1 MNMKKAFAGVLAS
14 VVAISAMATTMVSA
28 KNELTFTKDQ
38 EAFSKTWDFT
48 ATKYKVT
55 WEGKTNY
62 AYKIPTA
69 TTTMVATATTLG
81 AGNTVSFS
89 STNSTA
95 VGFAFVLDGAAG
107 TETVT
112 LAPANV
118 GGVAMNVY
126 TVHGAAASTDVQV
139 AAALNAYKAAAASTD
154 AIKNITITS
163 TATGAFN
170 GGAALAAAA
179 VAAGLPFTTPAVA
192 GGIDAAIPGSTA
204 SSVLMVE
211 FFETTNGLKDDGVTS
226 SSAAV
231 DSAKLK
237 IDGFKYLSTVDT
249 AGNRNTSPVSMT
261 YDLRKIKDTNKWYIW
276 NVTGGTNTSL
286 GSIDIGA
293 TFDAYITN
301 YELSY
306 TTSDSK
312 TKKTEADDLAKTEK
326 KYYAN
331 IWQRAADIT
340 TGEPNQAA
348 APATVNASWTQVF
361 NSFDAVTA
369 GIGGVGSG
377 NVIVT
382 PKGTTGSSEV
392 VHGVTFTGL
401 NASTYKTT
409 TDKYIGAVT
418 KQDTIYYLG
427 NPNAQDQN
435 ARNDYNIV
443 MWDGKSSY
451 IHSFKEEM
459 TSETPLAKEA
469 DAKNAIA
476 AAAKRNDDIK
486 NVAWNSM
493 LKEVQSLIGDAKGAT
508 VSFGVYTATT
518 TDAGRGNDTF
528 NRETDAPLVSGATA
542 QDFGLAVNTQSSN
555 KFYSAANM
563 KDNKITLSWDEIT
576 QGLAAG
582 TIIDGAIR
590 IGAGKKFVIDS
601 LTVDVPAK
609 KLADLSAGEAAEET
623 TVALETTAAPA
634 ADTTAAAANPTTG
647 NAPIALAVIPVAIIA
662 AAVVAKKRG

>member
-38 EAFSKTWDFT
+38 EAFTKTWDFT

-62 AYKIPTA
+62 AYKILTNTAGTPSRAVSTMTLANGSTITITA
-69 TTTMVATATTLG
+69 TGVPAAFTIADGGADAVGAAY
-81 AGNTVSFS
+81 AGNVLTLDAV
-89 STNSTA
+89 TA
-95 VGFAFVLDGAAG
+95 GTTTAAQLVAQINLLSGFNAVVNYSVGATAAG
-107 TETVT
+107 TFV
-112 LAPANV
+112 AAVVPAV
-118 GGVAMNVY
+118 
-126 TVHGAAASTDVQV
+126 AASTF
-139 AAALNAYKAAAASTD
+139 T
-154 AIKNITITS
+154 
-163 TATGAFN
+163 
-170 GGAALAAAA
+170 AA
-179 VAAGLPFTTPAVA
+179 VAPAA
-192 GGIDAAIPGSTA
+192 AGIDTAIPGDTR

-211 FFETTNGLKDDGVTS
+211 FYETSNGVKSDDAAKS
-226 SSAAV
+226 SSVSV

-237 IDGFKYLSTVDT
+237 IDGFKYLTTVDT

-261 YDLRKIKDTNKWYIW
+261 YELRKIKDTNKWYIW
-276 NVTGGTNTSL
+276 NVAGGTNTSL

-326 KYYAN
+326 KYFAN
-331 IWQRAADIT
+331 IWQENADVT
-340 TGEPNQAA
+340 TGEPTNVV
-348 APATVNASWTQVF
+348 PGTLNTSWTQVF
-361 NSFDAVTA
+361 NSFDAVAFAAVPA
-369 GIGGVGSG
+369 GPNGTRGAGAAGVG

-382 PKGTTGSSEV
+382 PKGTVGSSEV

-427 NPNAQDQN
+427 NPNTTAQWE
-435 ARNDYNIV
+435 RNDYGIV
-443 MWDGKSSY
+443 SWDGKSSY

-459 TSETPLAKEA
+459 TSETPLAKET

-493 LKEVQSLIGDAKGAT
+493 LKEIQSLIGDAKGAT

-542 QDFGLAVNTQSSN
+542 QDFALAVNTQSSN

-590 IGAGKKFVIDS
+590 ISGGKKFVIDS

-647 NAPIALAVIPVAIIA
+647 NAPIALAVIPVAIVA